1 MKEGRSWIMGHKDV
15 PARRANEV
23 GEREKAMMTRFAIV
37 VAADM
42 KSVRHRWLNV
52 PQADTIY
59 TQPWFGG
66 R

>member
-42 KSVRHRWLNV
+42 KSVRHR
-52 PQADTIY
+52 
-59 TQPWFGG
+59 
-66 R
+66 